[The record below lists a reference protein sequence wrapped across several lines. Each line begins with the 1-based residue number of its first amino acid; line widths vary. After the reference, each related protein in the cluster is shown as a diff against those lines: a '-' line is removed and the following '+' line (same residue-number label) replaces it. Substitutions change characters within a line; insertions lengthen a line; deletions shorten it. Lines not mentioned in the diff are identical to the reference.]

1 MIIHAPQPW
10 TKFREEN
17 HYFKEN
23 IDVWKALEE
32 FYKMG
37 KIRAIGLSNFEIVDI
52 EIILNNCEIKPAV
65 NQILA
70 HISNTPFDIIN
81 YCQAHDILV
90 EAYSPVGHGEM
101 LKNNEVKLIADKYG
115 VTIPQLC
122 IKYCLQLDTLPLP
135 KTADPGHM
143 QNNAD
148 LDFIISDE
156 DMMLLKNINKIKN
169 YGEFSVF
176 PVYGKI

>member
-1 MIIHAPQPW
+1 
-10 TKFREEN
+10 
-17 HYFKEN
+17 
-23 IDVWKALEE
+23 
-32 FYKMG
+32 
-37 KIRAIGLSNFEIVDI
+37 
-52 EIILNNCEIKPAV
+52 
-65 NQILA
+65 
-70 HISNTPFDIIN
+70 
-81 YCQAHDILV
+81 
-90 EAYSPVGHGEM
+90 M

-169 YGEFSVF
+169 Y
-176 PVYGKI
+176 

>member
-1 MIIHAPQPW
+1 
-10 TKFREEN
+10 
-17 HYFKEN
+17 
-23 IDVWKALEE
+23 
-32 FYKMG
+32 
-37 KIRAIGLSNFEIVDI
+37 
-52 EIILNNCEIKPAV
+52 
-65 NQILA
+65 
-70 HISNTPFDIIN
+70 
-81 YCQAHDILV
+81 
-90 EAYSPVGHGEM
+90 M

-156 DMMLLKNINKIKN
+156 DMMLLKILIKLKIM
-169 YGEFSVF
+169 ESL
-176 PVYGKI
+176 VYFRYMGKFNS

>member
-1 MIIHAPQPW
+1 
-10 TKFREEN
+10 
-17 HYFKEN
+17 
-23 IDVWKALEE
+23 
-32 FYKMG
+32 
-37 KIRAIGLSNFEIVDI
+37 
-52 EIILNNCEIKPAV
+52 
-65 NQILA
+65 
-70 HISNTPFDIIN
+70 
-81 YCQAHDILV
+81 
-90 EAYSPVGHGEM
+90 M